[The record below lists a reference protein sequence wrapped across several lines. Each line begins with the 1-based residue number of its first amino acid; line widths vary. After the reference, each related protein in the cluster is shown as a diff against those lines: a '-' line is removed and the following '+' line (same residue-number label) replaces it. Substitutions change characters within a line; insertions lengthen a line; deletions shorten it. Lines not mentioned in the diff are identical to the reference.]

1 MPQLESAFYISQVFW
16 LFFCLLV
23 TIVFVHYVFYPRIKK
38 QVLDRSAH
46 IQSCHEAISSL
57 EKKTASMQEKNA
69 LRLAEKK
76 KEMRERMQEALE
88 HLEKKKTAH
97 FKTLEEEFLMHK
109 RHMVKRRTSISQEVV
124 SKLAQTCLDK
134 LKIHPK

>member
-1 MPQLESAFYISQVFW
+1 M
-16 LFFCLLV
+16 
-23 TIVFVHYVFYPRIKK
+23 
-38 QVLDRSAH
+38 LDRAVH
-46 IQSCHEAISSL
+46 IQSCHEAICSL
-57 EKKTASMQEKNA
+57 ENKTASMQKENA

-76 KEMRERMQEALE
+76 KEMRERMQDILE

-109 RHMVKRRTSISQEVV
+109 RHMVKKRTLISKEIV

-134 LKIHPK
+134 LKVYPD